1 MAAIEIEARQT
12 TSGAG
17 IFTSTNTMQPIDVV
31 LSTDGGGLWS
41 EKSKQVRVIG
51 LALGYANEEG
61 DFGEL
66 RAFFDLATWDTMR
79 DGLIYTDDLFE
90 KELQAHLNGM
100 GLAGGD
106 VGYSEQ
112 GMQGDNFVS
121 LDVGGEFISS
131 WRRIFG

>member
-12 TSGAG
+12 TFGAG
-17 IFTSTNTMQPIDVV
+17 VFTSTVTMQPIDVV
-31 LSTDGGGLWS
+31 LSTDGSGLWS

-51 LALGYANEEG
+51 LALSYTNDED

-66 RAFFDLATWDTMR
+66 RAFFDLATWDTMQ

-90 KELQAHLNGM
+90 KGLQDHLDGM
-100 GLAGGD
+100 GLAGSD
-106 VGYSEQ
+106 VNYSEQ

-121 LDVGGEFISS
+121 LDVGEEFISS
-131 WRRIFG
+131 WRRLFG